1 MWLDFWRDQI
11 EDAAPFPPR
20 FALVGA
26 PTDGPVEVRPSGF
39 PEPNVPSHE
48 ATVVVTGHAPSD
60 RRARFAQVH

>member
-11 EDAAPFPPR
+11 EDASPFPPT

-26 PTDGPVEVRPSGF
+26 PTDGPVGVRPAGF

-60 RRARFAQVH
+60 RRARYAPVR